1 MEKRIKTYSDTYVY
15 NKGADQNGSMERNII
30 EYIRTAQRVNKDSSA
45 FEQIK
50 NQVKVRQ
57 TTAVLYRILMRSDV
71 ALCIG
76 KAEAPASFKVFMA
89 KDLLSNARDK
99 KVFIDVTGIL
109 TLNNGF
115 YVCKEIDK
123 LCAYLMGALVT
134 LMYYNNNQKLID
146 NAIVAKMS
154 TGCFLKMFTAI
165 LDNLK
170 VSNFSENRIK
180 VSYITAVYYLNA
192 VMGKPLDS
200 ARNYAASV
208 LGINL
213 KDASGYDYWYNP
225 EEDFK
230 SIDTFITFLANN
242 FKLNGLTTDIFIV
255 RYMQM
260 YGKGVIFSLE
270 LLPSFLITITNA
282 YSGSFINSQK
292 TIEKICGKEMVTLS
306 TELLRMGAEL
316 YSTGFNYE
324 SVENREFFERFIEN

>member
-1 MEKRIKTYSDTYVY
+1 MENRIKTYSDTYVY
-15 NKGADQNGSMERNII
+15 NKGADSNGSMERSLI
-30 EYIRTAQRVNKDSSA
+30 EFIRTAQRIDKNSSA

-57 TTAVLYRILMRSDV
+57 TTAVLYRILMRNDV
-71 ALCIG
+71 VLCIG
-76 KAEAPASFKVFMA
+76 RAEAPASFKVFMA
-89 KDLLSNARDK
+89 KDLLSGAKDK
-99 KVFIDVTGIL
+99 KVFIDVTGL
-109 TLNNGF
+109 LKLNNGF
-115 YVCKEIDK
+115 FTCKEIDK
-123 LCAYLMGALVT
+123 FCAYLIAALVNF
-134 LMYYNNNQKLID
+134 LYYNNNQKLID

-154 TGCFLKMFTAI
+154 TGCFVKMFTAI

-180 VSYITAVYYLNA
+180 ISYIVAVYYLNA
-192 VMGKPLDS
+192 IMGKPIDS

-225 EEDFK
+225 DEDFIN
-230 SIDTFITFLANN
+230 IDKFIQFLTNN
-242 FKLNGLTTDIFIV
+242 FKLNGLSTDIFMV

-260 YGKGVIFSLE
+260 YGKGVVFSLE
-270 LLPSFLITITNA
+270 LLPAFLTTITNA

-316 YSTGFNYE
+316 YSTGFSYE
-324 SVENREFFERFIEN
+324 SGMTKEFYEEKLN

>member
-1 MEKRIKTYSDTYVY
+1 MNNTIKTYSDTYVY
-15 NKGADQNGSMERNII
+15 NKSADTNGSMERSLI
-30 EYIRTAQRVNKDSSA
+30 EFIRTAQRVNKDSSA

-57 TTAVLYRILMRSDV
+57 TTAVLYRILMRPDV

-76 KAEAPASFKVFMA
+76 NTEAPASFKVFMA
-89 KDLLSNARDK
+89 KDLLSNSKGK
-99 KVFIDVTGIL
+99 KVFIDVTGL
-109 TLNNGF
+109 LKLNNGF

-123 LCAYLMGALVT
+123 LCAYLVGALVS
-134 LMYYNNNQKLID
+134 LLYFDNNQKLID
-146 NAIVAKMS
+146 NALISKTS
-154 TGCFLKMFTAI
+154 TGCFVKMFTAI

-180 VSYITAVYYLNA
+180 ISYIVAVYYLNA
-192 VMGKPLDS
+192 IMGKPLDS
-200 ARNYAASV
+200 ARNYASSV

-213 KDASGYDYWYNP
+213 KDANGYDYWYDNT
-225 EEDFK
+225 EDFK
-230 SIDTFITFLANN
+230 NIDVFIKFLANN
-242 FKLNGLTTDIFIV
+242 FKLNGLTTDIFIT

-260 YGKGVIFSLE
+260 YGKGVVFSLE

-306 TELLRMGAEL
+306 TEILRMGAEL
-316 YSTGFNYE
+316 YSSGFAYE
-324 SVENREFFERFIEN
+324 STYTKEDYDKLIK